1 MISVLEATQSMLN
14 VSLYI
19 GFVVIG
25 ISLFLMMYQIIKGPN
40 NANRAVALDTIAVN
54 LMAIAGLLAIY
65 LVTDKFNDIILM
77 IGILAFLGTLAI
89 AKFYEEGVIIDRD

>member
-1 MISVLEATQSMLN
+1 MISVLEATQTLLN
-14 VSLYI
+14 VSLHI
-19 GFVVIG
+19 GFIVVG
-25 ISLFLMMYQIIKGPN
+25 VSLLLMMYQIIKGPN

-54 LMAIAGLLAIY
+54 LMAVAGLLAIY
-65 LVTDKFNDIILM
+65 LVTDKLNDIILM